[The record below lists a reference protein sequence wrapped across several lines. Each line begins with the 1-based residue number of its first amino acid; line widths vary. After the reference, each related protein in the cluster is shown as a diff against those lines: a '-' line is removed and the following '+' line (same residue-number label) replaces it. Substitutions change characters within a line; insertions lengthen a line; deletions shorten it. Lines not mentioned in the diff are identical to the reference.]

1 MAFPAIGHHDAFE
14 AGMSRETNSEQVE
27 DLALKVVGC
36 GPYRS
41 DRFNDRT
48 LIVEPCFETYALF
61 FRNRQEMV
69 DNFETRLR
77 WKPIHCCDI
86 AKIVK
91 GARGI
96 IAQDRASLADQ

>member
-1 MAFPAIGHHDAFE
+1 MAFAVVRHHDAFE
-14 AGMSRETNSEQVE
+14 AWMSGEAHSEQVE
-27 DLALKVVGC
+27 HFTLKVVGC

-61 FRNRQEMV
+61 FRNRQKMV

-86 AKIVK
+86 AKIVE
-91 GARGI
+91 RTCGI